1 MDKTKSLKILRMLET
16 FTSWLFL
23 AIGISVLCI
32 RQPLNDVDLT
42 VIVCLFVFMVL
53 SAFKT
58 IDKRIEVLEEKLK
71 QD

>member
-23 AIGISVLCI
+23 AIGISVLCTG
-32 RQPLNDVDLT
+32 QSLNDVDLS

-53 SAFKT
+53 GTLKT
-58 IDKRIEVLEEKLK
+58 IDKKIEVLEEKLK